1 MLKVLEEFKK
11 LLEVNEKL
19 MGPGGCPWDREQTL
33 VSMRGSIVEEVY
45 EVIDAIDEND
55 IAHLVEELGDLF
67 YNVLFF
73 CTLGEKEKKFAT
85 DEVLQVIRLKLI
97 ERHPHVFGDKK
108 VENSEAVLEQWEKIK
123 HEKRESLM
131 DGIPKALP
139 ALARGY
145 KMAGK
150 MKRNGYLKVKESAS
164 FNNEEE
170 LGQLLWQIVIEAK
183 EKGLNPEQALRDLL
197 FREEKRFRQ
206 HEKGE
211 NSSKL

>member
-1 MLKVLEEFKK
+1 MKAVDEFKK
-11 LLEVNEKL
+11 LLDVNERL
-19 MGPGGCPWDREQTL
+19 MGPNGCPWDKEQTL

-55 IAHLVEELGDLF
+55 NVHLVEELGDLF

-73 CTLGEKEKKFAT
+73 CALGEKEGKFTT
-85 DEVLQVIRLKLI
+85 DEVLKMIRLKLI
-97 ERHPHVFGDKK
+97 ERHPHVFGDQK
-108 VENSEAVLEQWEKIK
+108 VENAEAVIEQWEKIK

-139 ALARGY
+139 SLARGY

-150 MKRNGYLKVKESAS
+150 MKRAGYLEAKGESS
-164 FNNEEE
+164 FKNEEE
-170 LGQLLWQIVIEAK
+170 LGEVLWQIVIAAK

-197 FREEKRFRQ
+197 FREEKKFRH
-206 HEKGE
+206 HEKGTI
-211 NSSKL
+211 